1 MCSYISNKDI
11 KRWSDSPLAPEKEQ
25 SPRLARNWLKCLA
38 HLLIKKGEV
47 MGKIKALVTEMGY
60 DSAKRYLEEIKRK
73 LERDKERSKH
83 AVSNDKK
90 DN

>member
-1 MCSYISNKDI
+1 
-11 KRWSDSPLAPEKEQ
+11 
-25 SPRLARNWLKCLA
+25 
-38 HLLIKKGEV
+38 
-47 MGKIKALVTEMGY
+47 MGRIKALVTDMGY

-73 LERDKERSKH
+73 LERDTARSKD

>member
-1 MCSYISNKDI
+1 
-11 KRWSDSPLAPEKEQ
+11 
-25 SPRLARNWLKCLA
+25 
-38 HLLIKKGEV
+38 
-47 MGKIKALVTEMGY
+47 MGKIKGLVIDMGY

-83 AVSNDKK
+83 AVSNGKK

>member
-1 MCSYISNKDI
+1 MYNN
-11 KRWSDSPLAPEKEQ
+11 RG
-25 SPRLARNWLKCLA
+25 
-38 HLLIKKGEV
+38 GEV
-47 MGKIKALVTEMGY
+47 MGKIKSLVTDMGY

>member
-1 MCSYISNKDI
+1 
-11 KRWSDSPLAPEKEQ
+11 
-25 SPRLARNWLKCLA
+25 
-38 HLLIKKGEV
+38 
-47 MGKIKALVTEMGY
+47 MGKIKDLVTDMGY

>member
-1 MCSYISNKDI
+1 
-11 KRWSDSPLAPEKEQ
+11 
-25 SPRLARNWLKCLA
+25 
-38 HLLIKKGEV
+38 

-73 LERDKERSKH
+73 ADQDKQRSKH
-83 AVSNDKK
+83 AVSNGKK

>member
-1 MCSYISNKDI
+1 
-11 KRWSDSPLAPEKEQ
+11 
-25 SPRLARNWLKCLA
+25 
-38 HLLIKKGEV
+38 
-47 MGKIKALVTEMGY
+47 MGKIKGLVTEMGY

-90 DN
+90 ITKEDVAMFFELDIDNCKLKKKTFVK

>member
-1 MCSYISNKDI
+1 
-11 KRWSDSPLAPEKEQ
+11 
-25 SPRLARNWLKCLA
+25 
-38 HLLIKKGEV
+38 
-47 MGKIKALVTEMGY
+47 MGKKKALVTEMGY

-73 LERDKERSKH
+73 LERDKKRSKH

>member
-1 MCSYISNKDI
+1 
-11 KRWSDSPLAPEKEQ
+11 
-25 SPRLARNWLKCLA
+25 
-38 HLLIKKGEV
+38 
-47 MGKIKALVTEMGY
+47 MGKIKALVTDMGY

-73 LERDKERSKH
+73 LERDKERSIH